1 MRKELKALAHGLRQ
15 MAYLM
20 VGLPDY
26 ETYVTHMRRAHPER
40 PPMSPEQFFRERQA
54 ARYRGGSGRC
64 C

>member
-1 MRKELKALAHGLRQ
+1 MRKELKTLVHGLRQ

-26 ETYVTHMRRAHPER
+26 EAYADHMRRAHPER
-40 PPMSPEQFFRERQA
+40 PPMSRVEFFRERQA

>member
-1 MRKELKALAHGLRQ
+1 MRKELKTLAHGLRQ

-26 ETYVTHMRRAHPER
+26 EAYADHMRRAHPER
-40 PPMSPEQFFRERQA
+40 PPMSRGEFFRERQA